1 MEEDKYLSDAEL
13 ELITVQADC
22 NSHLNKKNY
31 EYSRNTKK
39 KSQKE
44 LNFIH
49 LYLVI
54 APLKK

>member
-39 KSQKE
+39 RAKR
-44 LNFIH
+44 N
-49 LYLVI
+49 
-54 APLKK
+54 